1 MQDLM
6 LLLQDTINNNIDID
20 LAIGEI
26 ETAIAE
32 SDCKSE
38 ILPIYRAIQAYRE
51 NKTLDMFG
59 HLRQCMMYFKSS
71 LDITEDMYKQMLE
84 YKNLFGFVFSND
96 NKTVNIEPS
105 ILPEDS
111 KLASTY
117 EFKKMRKNHPTFGD
131 GRLYGY
137 YNFSSYNS
145 FSQKMLMYMI
155 SNMQKNETLLA
166 CLPTGGGKSLTWQL
180 PAISR
185 MYQGVIIVVVPTIA
199 LAIDHERSSKI
210 AYDKILDATEYP
222 LAYYSGIDTE
232 KKIKI
237 YNGIENGT
245 LPILYISPEALLHKE
260 FRNKVFTAAEEGKI
274 SALFIDE
281 AHLIVN
287 WGVRFRPEFQ
297 LLSSFRNTLRE
308 KCENGLKTVLLSA
321 TYTEEDTEII
331 KTIFADE
338 NFTEYRADELR
349 SEPSFYLKKCESEDE
364 RIDLVN
370 KLVSQAPKPIIVYTV
385 GPDEGKKYFKAIQK
399 LGYSN
404 VEMFTGETKNDKRE
418 EIIKHWN
425 ENKLDIIVATSAF
438 GMGVDKADVR
448 TIITAY
454 TPENISRFY
463 QEVGRAG
470 RDGYSSLNYFLPFDE
485 IDKEYVSSLTKGLV
499 LKVSSLVE
507 RWKELLINAKR
518 ETPDT
523 VWIDIN
529 VPPEHLKHTII
540 GKRNA
545 GWNKDVVLL
554 LFRSGLIDIID
565 VENTNDSDYKIL
577 VHLKNIRVLENPT
590 SLEKYITK
598 YREDERT
605 RITDGID
612 SVRQLL
618 LSEKKDCFSSYFVNE
633 FPYTEK
639 ICNGCPYC
647 NRQGLSSF
655 YNKGRIAINSTRTDY
670 TKTYELTSSDMF
682 DIFVKAS
689 KSLML
694 STNYELS
701 DNEIKNAISFLI
713 SRNVNIVI
721 VKDIAEATDL
731 LESLSYFDSY
741 KYMLLTLEEA
751 KEVEIKWLNGV
762 CAAFYTNDKE
772 YNEQL
777 YTYLCQ
783 YADAN
788 EENKVI
794 HIAMADQYIYSEN
807 KMLSEL
813 IDQNLEGEQYFGG
826 II

>member
-1 MQDLM
+1 MRDLM

-20 LAIGEI
+20 LAVGEI
-26 ETAIAE
+26 ETALE
-32 SDCKSE
+32 ECNCKSE

-59 HLRQCMMYFKSS
+59 HLRQCMMYFKAS
-71 LDITEDMYKQMLE
+71 LEITDDMYKQMLE
-84 YKNLFGFVFSND
+84 YKNLFGFVFSNC
-96 NKTVNIEPS
+96 NKTVNIEPT
-105 ILPEDS
+105 ILPEDK
-111 KLASTY
+111 KLASMY
-117 EFKKMRKNHPTFGD
+117 EFKKMRITNPSFGD
-131 GRLYGY
+131 GRLFGY
-137 YNFSSYNS
+137 YHYSTYNS

-180 PAISR
+180 PAISQ
-185 MYQGVIIVVVPTIA
+185 MYQGVIIVVVPTVA
-199 LAIDHERSSKI
+199 LAMDHERSSEV
-210 AYDKILDATEYP
+210 AYNEIFGATDYP
-222 LAYYSGIDTE
+222 LAYYSGIDAE
-232 KKIKI
+232 KKLRI

-260 FRNKVFTAAEEGKI
+260 FRDKVFKAAEEDKI

-349 SEPSFYLKKCESEDE
+349 SEPSFYLKKCDSEDE

-385 GPDEGKKYFKAIQK
+385 GPEEGKKYFKSIKK

-404 VEMFTGETKNDKRE
+404 VEIFTGETKNDKRK
-418 EIIKHWN
+418 EIIKLWN
-425 ENKLDIIVATSAF
+425 DNKLDIIVATSAF

-454 TPENISRFY
+454 TPENISRYY

-470 RDGYSSLNYFLPFDE
+470 RDGYSSLNYFLPYEE

-499 LKVSSLVE
+499 LRVSSLVE
-507 RWKELLINAKR
+507 RWKELLLNAKR

-529 VPPEHLKHTII
+529 IPPEHLKHKII

-554 LFRSGLIDIID
+554 LFRAGLIDIID

-577 VHLKNIRVLENPT
+577 VYLKNIRVLEDST
-590 SLEKYITK
+590 LLEKYITAP
-598 YREDERT
+598 REEERT
-605 RITDGID
+605 RVNDGIT
-612 SVRQLL
+612 SVRNLL
-618 LSEKKDCFSSYFVNE
+618 KSENKDCFSSYFANE

-647 NRQGLSSF
+647 NKQGLSSF
-655 YNKGRIAINSTRTDY
+655 YNKGRIAINSTRSDF
-670 TKTYELTSSDMF
+670 TKSYELISNDMF
-682 DIFVKAS
+682 DIFVKTS
-689 KSLML
+689 ESLLL

-701 DNEIKNAISFLI
+701 DEQIRNAISFLI
-713 SRNVNIVI
+713 CRNINIII
-721 VKDIAEATDL
+721 VDDIADATNL
-731 LESLSYFDSY
+731 LENLSYFDTY
-741 KYMLLTLEEA
+741 KYMILTLEEA
-751 KEVEIKWLNGV
+751 KQVDIKWLNGV
-762 CAAFYTNDKE
+762 CAAFYTKNKT
-772 YNEQL
+772 YNEEL
-777 YTYLCQ
+777 YNYLCQ
-783 YADAN
+783 YVEAN
-788 EENKVI
+788 EENRTI
-794 HIAMADQYIYSEN
+794 HIAPDGQYIYSED
-807 KMLSEL
+807 KLLSEL

-826 II
+826 MI